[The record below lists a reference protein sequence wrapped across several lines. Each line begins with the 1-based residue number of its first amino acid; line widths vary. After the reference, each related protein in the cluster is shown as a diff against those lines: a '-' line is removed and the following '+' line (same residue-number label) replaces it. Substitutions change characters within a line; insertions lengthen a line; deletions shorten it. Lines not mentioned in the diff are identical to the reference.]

1 MNSICRLPLFL
12 LVFIAAALCAVAP
25 IARAQGAAVVVVEG
39 HRLPTRVSVAGAE
52 LKLNGSGVR
61 TAGWFKGFV
70 TALYLPAAAS
80 TAEQV
85 QALPGPKRLQLR
97 LLHDVPVNEF
107 SKALRKGVV
116 RNSSEAEAAALEPAL
131 ARFEAHINAL
141 KKVRKGDVI
150 DIDQDSTGNLLFTVN
165 GTLRGQTT
173 AGTALYAALLRA
185 FIGDKPYD
193 DKLKAGLL
201 ASPR

>member
-1 MNSICRLPLFL
+1 M
-12 LVFIAAALCAVAP
+12 
-25 IARAQGAAVVVVEG
+25 AQDAAVMLEG
-39 HRLPTRVSVAGAE
+39 QRLPTRVLVAGAD

-70 TALYLPAAAS
+70 TALYLVSAAA
-80 TAEQV
+80 TAEQA
-85 QALPGPKRLQLR
+85 QAQPGPKRLQLR
-97 LLHDVPVNEF
+97 LLHDVPATEF

-116 RNSSEAEAAALEPAL
+116 RNSSEAEAAALEPTL
-131 ARFEAHINAL
+131 ARFEAHINAV

-150 DIDQDSTGNLLFTVN
+150 DIDQDGTGNLLFTVN
-165 GTLRGQTT
+165 GTLRGQTPG
-173 AGTALYAALLRA
+173 ATALYAALLRA

-201 ASPR
+201 GRPR

>member
-1 MNSICRLPLFL
+1 MCRST
-12 LVFIAAALCAVAP
+12 LVSLVVMAAALCALAP
-25 IARAQGAAVVVVEG
+25 AAQAQDAAVVVEG
-39 HRLPTRVSVAGAE
+39 QRLAPRVFVAGAD
-52 LKLNGSGVR
+52 LRLNGSGVR

-70 TALYLPAAAS
+70 TALYLPSAAA
-80 TAEQV
+80 TAEQA

-97 LLHDVPVNEF
+97 LLHDVPATEF

-116 RNSSEAEAAALEPAL
+116 RNSSEAEAATLEPAL
-131 ARFEAHINAL
+131 ARFEAHINAV

-150 DIDQDSTGNLLFTVN
+150 DIDQDTTGSLLFTVN
-165 GTLRGQTT
+165 GTLRGQTP

-185 FIGDKPYD
+185 FVGDKPYD

-201 ASPR
+201 GRP